1 MWLQKLTLNSTKAPV
16 NMNLVSAKHCMKD
29 VCRRGTL
36 FKSNL
41 TMGAIRQYAQSGIG
55 GFKQQL
61 WRETETDQATAGLRE
76 GFLEKARKQALNS
89 ESI

>member
-41 TMGAIRQYAQSGIG
+41 AMGRLPRVALEGSSSSYGEKLRQIRPLQDSG
-55 GFKQQL
+55 
-61 WRETETDQATAGLRE
+61 
-76 GFLEKARKQALNS
+76 KAFWKRP
-89 ESI
+89 ESRL